1 MVAAPARPGT
11 RRARGR
17 GQADMAGRFFDQWQ
31 VGDRIEHEIRRTVTE
46 TDNLLFSTM
55 THNPQPLHI
64 DAEAAR
70 ASEFGQI
77 LVNGTFTFAL
87 MVGLSVG
94 ETTLGT
100 LVANLGY
107 DKLVMPRP
115 VFIGDT
121 MRATSEVVA
130 LKPSGSR
137 PGAGIVTFRH
147 ELINQ
152 RDEVVCSCLRS
163 AMVKRAPA

>member
-1 MVAAPARPGT
+1 
-11 RRARGR
+11 
-17 GQADMAGRFFDQWQ
+17 MAGRFFDQWTI
-31 VGDRIEHEIRRTVTE
+31 GDRIAHEIRRTVTE

-87 MVGLSVG
+87 MIGLSVG

-107 DKLVMPRP
+107 DKLVHPKP
-115 VFIGDT
+115 VFLGDT
-121 MRATSEVVA
+121 LRAETEVTE
-130 LKPSGSR
+130 LKASQSR
-137 PGAGIVTFRH
+137 PGAGIVTFTHR
-147 ELINQ
+147 LINQ
-152 RDEVVCSCLRS
+152 RDEIVCQCLRMVLIKGS
-163 AMVKRAPA
+163 AA

>member
-1 MVAAPARPGT
+1 
-11 RRARGR
+11 
-17 GQADMAGRFFDQWQ
+17 MAGRYFDQWQ
-31 VGDRIEHEIRRTVTE
+31 VGDSIVHDIRRTVTE
-46 TDNLLFSTM
+46 TDNLLFTTM

-94 ETTLGT
+94 DTTLGT

-107 DKLVMPRP
+107 DKLIMPNP

-121 MRATSEVVA
+121 LRCETEVTD
-130 LKPSGSR
+130 LKPSKSR
-137 PGAGIVTFRH
+137 PTAGIVTFAHR
-147 ELINQ
+147 LRNQ
-152 RDEVVCSCLRS
+152 RDEVVCQCLRT
-163 AMVKRAPA
+163 ALIKRSDA

>member
-1 MVAAPARPGT
+1 
-11 RRARGR
+11 
-17 GQADMAGRFFDQWQ
+17 MAGRPYDGWT
-31 VGDRIEHEIRRTVTE
+31 VGDRLAHDIRRTVTE

-87 MVGLSVG
+87 MIGLSVG
-94 ETTLGT
+94 DTTLGT

-107 DKLVMPRP
+107 DRLVMPKP
-115 VFIGDT
+115 VFLGDT
-121 MRATSEVVA
+121 LRAETEVVA
-130 LKPSGSR
+130 LKDSRSR
-137 PGAGIVTFRH
+137 PDAGIVTFAHRMR
-147 ELINQ
+147 NQ
-152 RDEVVCSCLRS
+152 RDEIVCECLRTALLKRS
-163 AMVKRAPA
+163 AA

>member
-1 MVAAPARPGT
+1 
-11 RRARGR
+11 
-17 GQADMAGRFFDQWQ
+17 MAGRFFEDWQ
-31 VGDRIEHEIRRTVTE
+31 VGDRLDHDISRTVTE
-46 TDNLLFSTM
+46 TDNLLFSVM

-94 ETTLGT
+94 DTTLGT

-107 DKLVMPRP
+107 DQLVMPKP

-121 MRATSEVVA
+121 MRASSEVTA

-137 PGAGIVTFRH
+137 PGAGIITFRH
-147 ELINQ
+147 NLTNQ
-152 RDEVVCSCLRS
+152 RAEVVCSCLRTALIKRRS
-163 AMVKRAPA
+163 ASENN

>member
-1 MVAAPARPGT
+1 
-11 RRARGR
+11 
-17 GQADMAGRFFDQWQ
+17 MAGRWFDEWA
-31 VGDRIEHEIRRTVTE
+31 VGDRIAHEIRRTVTE

-64 DAEAAR
+64 DAEAAK

-94 ETTLGT
+94 DTTLGT

-107 DKLVMPRP
+107 DKVRMPKP
-115 VFIGDT
+115 VFVGDT
-121 MRATSEVVA
+121 LRAETEVIG
-130 LKPSGSR
+130 LKESKSR
-137 PGAGIVTFRH
+137 PEAGIVTFEHRMF
-147 ELINQ
+147 NQ
-152 RDEVVCSCLRS
+152 RGELVCACERTALLQRQS
-163 AMVKRAPA
+163 A